1 MEYVVDGQAAYVL
14 HGRPYRDTSL
24 LVDFFT
30 LEHGKVSAVVRGAN
44 APTLSYVLLF
54 SPFCRCRS
62 AGGAVR
68 I

>member
-30 LEHGKVSAVVRGAN
+30 LEHGKVSAVVRGRQ
-44 APTLSYVLLF
+44 TSQL
-54 SPFCRCRS
+54 
-62 AGGAVR
+62 
-68 I
+68 